1 MQFRIFMFCLF
12 VLVLCDALGA
22 QQIVKIVKQYVLIT
36 DLDESSGLVVGERI
50 PVYRSQG
57 SGHAKKIGEVEI
69 VKFVKGKC
77 AAKII
82 TQNLK
87 NPIAIGDF
95 IDLSDNADQAADS
108 KRSRSGFASGSGDVG
123 IEKGDSEVQFA
134 AFYIL
139 MMYKD
144 FKMGNST
151 IQLSYGKF
159 FTSRLQLGIAPQ
171 ITMSIFSDQADTHIS
186 ASAFVNYNF
195 SSASRL
201 IPYASAQWYQ
211 SDFSPKYG
219 DFSDYSYI
227 NVGVGLRNFFNQYAA
242 LNTSI
247 TYGFSLNPDNEGG
260 FLTIMSGLS
269 FIF

>member
-1 MQFRIFMFCLF
+1 MKFRKLFLFLF
-12 VLVLCDALGA
+12 VLVMCNNVQA
-22 QQIVKIVKQYVLIT
+22 QQIIKIVKQYVLIK
-36 DLDESSGLVVGERI
+36 DLDESSGLSIGDHVS
-50 PVYRSQG
+50 VYRDQG
-57 SGHAKKIGEVEI
+57 SGHPKKIGEIQI

-82 TQNLK
+82 SQNTR
-87 NPIAIGDF
+87 NPIVIGDF
-95 IDLSDNADQAADS
+95 ISL
-108 KRSRSGFASGSGDVG
+108 SGDSEATTSSKGPISSDPGDIG
-123 IEKGDSEVQFA
+123 IEKGDSEIQFA

-151 IQLSYGKF
+151 IQLSYGRF
-159 FTSRLQLGIAPQ
+159 LTSRLQLGIAPQ
-171 ITMSIFSDQADTHIS
+171 ITMSIFSDQVDTHIS

-211 SDFSPKYG
+211 SDFSPEYG
-219 DFSDYSYI
+219 DFIDYSYI
-227 NVGVGLRNFFNQYAA
+227 NLGVGLRNFFNQYAA

-247 TYGFSLNPDNEGG
+247 TYGFSLNSDSNGG
-260 FLTIMSGLS
+260 LLTIMSGLS

>member
-1 MQFRIFMFCLF
+1 MKYRILFFCLF
-12 VLVLCDALGA
+12 VLVLYDTLAA

-36 DLDESSGLVVGERI
+36 DLDENSGLVVGERV

-77 AAKII
+77 AAKIV
-82 TQNLK
+82 TQNMK

-95 IDLSDNADQAADS
+95 IDISSSAEQADNS
-108 KRSRSGFASGSGDVG
+108 KRSRSSFDSGPGDVG

-134 AFYIL
+134 AFYIM

-144 FKMGNST
+144 FRMGNST
-151 IQLSYGKF
+151 ILLSYARF
-159 FTSRLQLGIAPQ
+159 LTSRLQIGIAPQ
-171 ITMSIFSDQADTHIS
+171 ISTTTFSDQVDTQLS
-186 ASAFVNYNF
+186 ASAFINYNF

-201 IPYASAQWYQ
+201 IPYVSCQWYQ
-211 SDFSPKYG
+211 RDFSPEYG
-219 DFSDYSYI
+219 DFIDYSYI
-227 NVGVGLRNFFNQYAA
+227 NLGVGLRNFFNQYAA

-260 FLTIMSGLS
+260 LLTIMSGLS